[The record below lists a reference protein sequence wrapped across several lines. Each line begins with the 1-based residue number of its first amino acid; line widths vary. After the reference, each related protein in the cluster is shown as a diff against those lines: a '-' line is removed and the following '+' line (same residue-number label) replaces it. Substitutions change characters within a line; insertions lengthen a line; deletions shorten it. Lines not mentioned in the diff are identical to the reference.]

1 MQANFNLGNV
11 YRQTG
16 IYEAAEFCYRAV
28 LTSVPNHWRALLNLA
43 VALAGMER
51 TAEAQK
57 CLRKAFK
64 ASGVA
69 LLPAG
74 QCEERIVLCRPLNDV
89 LGTAQET
96 TVCRKG

>member
-1 MQANFNLGNV
+1 MGCPQANFNLGNV

-28 LTSVPNHWRALLNLA
+28 LKSVPNHWRALLNLA

-64 ASGVA
+64 ASGMGSDQQNGSSAILSRVDM
-69 LLPAG
+69 L
-74 QCEERIVLCRPLNDV
+74 
-89 LGTAQET
+89 
-96 TVCRKG
+96 